1 MLAPRMEPSSRPS
14 FNPAGAGFLLASV
27 TFACT
32 GLGALIGWLAGSF
45 GYGVAFGA
53 VVGVPVGVA
62 TTVVRYRNI

>member
-1 MLAPRMEPSSRPS
+1 MEPAPRPS

-32 GLGALIGWLAGSF
+32 AAGGLIGWAAGSF

-53 VVGVPVGVA
+53 VVGVPAGVA
-62 TTVVRYRNI
+62 TTVIRYRNI